1 MIWPWASGAWSFLSR
16 LLDRGTRVPRDAKQD
31 SPKTHISHSSLQ
43 PQRPDHASESPSDQA
58 QDLPE
63 AAPTPKSPPCIR
75 YVPVPGE
82 WARKL
87 HPTWPDSTFRVP
99 DAVPEGHIY
108 YVTKGDYV
116 RRGATA
122 LVERLPSGHIAKT
135 PLPNPYDLDE
145 ERRVREQMEHEY
157 NVYRFIGLSPFIPKL
172 IDWDRE
178 SKTLVLGDQ
187 SNGDLETYLREHHD
201 ADIDARHQWALQASQ
216 ALENLHSFGIIH
228 QDVTPRNFLLDEN
241 LNLYICDFAGSSFP
255 GHIAL
260 TGAPGPRYQSRA
272 WDPGYVPTELDDIFG
287 LGSVLYFIMCG
298 EEPYG
303 NLDED
308 EVKSRFEK
316 SDFPAS
322 NHLRHG
328 EVIQSCWHGDF
339 ADAKQV
345 VQALVHARQITS

>member
-31 SPKTHISHSSLQ
+31 SPKTHIFHSSLQ

-63 AAPTPKSPPCIR
+63 AAPTPKSPLCIR

-87 HPTWPDSTFRVP
+87 HPNWPDSTFRVP

-157 NVYRFIGLSPFIPKL
+157 NVYRFIESSPFIPKL

-178 SKTLVLGDQ
+178 SKTLVLEDQ

-201 ADIDARHQWALQASQ
+201 ADIDTRHQWALQASQ

-241 LNLYICDFAGSSFP
+241 LNLHICDFAGSSFP

-260 TGAPGPRYQSRA
+260 T
-272 WDPGYVPTELDDIFG
+272 DDIFG

-308 EVKSRFEK
+308 E
-316 SDFPAS
+316 
-322 NHLRHG
+322 
-328 EVIQSCWHGDF
+328 
-339 ADAKQV
+339 
-345 VQALVHARQITS
+345 